1 MTATQT
7 VIVLLVI
14 EASLLALALM
24 LLIGHGAHSTW
35 RQRRLGPRRSTA
47 RGALYEALDTAS
59 AEHAADALAARLPFD
74 EKVSLL
80 GELAPSLA
88 GGHRELLTRAAG
100 EAGLL
105 ARADALCASRSWRR
119 RLRGARLFTLLGG
132 GTSVVPRLF
141 DDPRAEVRAQAAE
154 WAGGHPAEEEVIERL
169 VRLLGDEHTL
179 CRFTVEDALL
189 RLGRPAIAPLA
200 EHLRG
205 ADGDAARRALRIGTA
220 IADPRLLEPALE
232 RCRDPDAELR
242 AAAAGLLGALGG
254 APAAQELQTL
264 LADPEA
270 AVRAAAAGALG
281 RLSHWPAAS
290 LLAALLA
297 DEAWDVRRAAGL
309 ALRELGG
316 VGTLLL
322 QRSLEHPDAFA
333 RDMAHHVLDDP
344 GLATTSA

>member
-1 MTATQT
+1 MTDTHT

-14 EASLLALALM
+14 EGSLLALALA
-24 LLIGHGAHSTW
+24 LLIGHGAHSAW
-35 RQRRLGPRRSTA
+35 RERRLRPRRSTA
-47 RGALYEALDTAS
+47 RRALYEALDAVS
-59 AEHAADALAARLPFD
+59 PELAADALTARLPFD
-74 EKVSLL
+74 EKVSLI

-88 GGHRELLTRAAG
+88 GSRRELLTRAAG
-100 EAGLL
+100 DVGLL
-105 ARADALCASRSWRR
+105 ARADALCSSRSWRR

-154 WAGGHPAEEEVIERL
+154 WAGGHPAEEEMIEHL
-169 VRLLGDEHTL
+169 VELLGDEHTL

-189 RLGRPAIAPLA
+189 RIGRPAIAPLA

-205 ADGDAARRALRIGTA
+205 AHGDAARRALRIGTA

-232 RCRDPDAELR
+232 RCRDPDAEIR
-242 AAAAGLLGALGG
+242 AAAAALLGALGG
-254 APAAQELQTL
+254 ARAAQALQTL
-264 LADPEA
+264 LGDAEA

-281 RLSHWPAAS
+281 RLRHWPAATV
-290 LLAALLA
+290 LAALLA

-316 VGTLLL
+316 VGKLLL
-322 QRSLEHPDAFA
+322 QRSLAHPDAFA
-333 RDMAHHVLDDP
+333 RDMAHHVLDDVRMQR
-344 GLATTSA
+344 G